1 MRRLLAV
8 TLPCFLFLGGACGN
22 TPQSISVMTRNLYLG
37 AELTPVL
44 SALTPEQ
51 LPPLA
56 GAVWRDVQ
64 ASRFPDRA
72 AALAQEIV
80 AYDPDV
86 LCLQEVSL
94 YRTQTPGNWESGS
107 PPDASDVQLDFLTL
121 LQDELAAAGRTYRT
135 VSVGTNADEEL
146 PASLDGA
153 TFDIR
158 LTDRDVIL
166 VRDDVTATAGPGEI
180 FPTALKAPA
189 GGAGGTTLTFHRGF
203 VTADVTVGGKT
214 VRVINSHLEVGVLN
228 GRTQEQQARELIAR
242 IGSHPGPAILAGDF
256 NSPPD
261 GTGTQSYSLLTTASG
276 LERPFRDSYPFR
288 RPDLTTDI
296 PKPHPAYE
304 GTCCIELTSEGASPA
319 SRIDLI
325 FFRDSAYPVDG
336 VIVAPLK
343 TADGLWSSDHLG
355 YFAQLQFH

>member
-1 MRRLLAV
+1 MLLSGLSV
-8 TLPCFLFLGGACGN
+8 ACGGS
-22 TPQSISVMTRNLYLG
+22 PQSLSVMTRNLYLG
-37 AELTPVL
+37 ADLTPVL

-51 LPPLA
+51 LAPLA
-56 GAVWRDVQ
+56 GTVWRDVQ
-64 ASRFPDRA
+64 ASRFPERA

-94 YRTQTPGNWESGS
+94 YRTQTPGNWQSGS
-107 PPDASDVQLDFLTL
+107 PPDATDVQLDFLAL
-121 LQDELAAAGRTYRT
+121 LQDELVAAGRTYRT

-146 PASLDGA
+146 PAALDGV
-153 TFDIR
+153 TFDVR

-166 VRDDVTATAGPGEI
+166 VRDDVTVTAGPGEI
-180 FPTALKAPA
+180 FASALKTPA

-228 GRTQEQQARELIAR
+228 GLTQERQARELIER
-242 IGSHPGPAILAGDF
+242 IGPHPGPAILAGDF

-261 GTGTQSYSLLTTASG
+261 GTGTQSYALLTTASG
-276 LERPFRDSYPFR
+276 LDRPFRDTYPFR
-288 RPDLTTDI
+288 RPDLTTSI
-296 PKPHPAYE
+296 PKPQPPYE
-304 GTCCIELTSEGASPA
+304 GTCCIGLTAEEASPG

-325 FFRDSAYPVDG
+325 LFRDSAYPVDG
-336 VIVAPLK
+336 VIVAPVK